1 MPRLPTPAAVAA
13 GAFLHLKFECGELI
27 VEGRTMRRLLLAFG
41 ILFGVSNLVSAQDN
55 WPAKP
60 VKVVVPLTPGSAT
73 DVMARIV
80 FDEVSRQVG
89 QPIVIENR
97 PGAGNSIGMNA
108 VAKADPDGYT
118 ILANSSSH
126 TVSPAVRAT
135 MPLDTANDLSAI
147 IPLGNMPVTILFN
160 PKKGYKKLSDF
171 VDWARANP
179 GKANYSSAGAG
190 NSSHLNGELFRL
202 AGGFEA
208 VHLPF
213 KGAPEAMTEVIA
225 GRSDF
230 YFSPLVNALP
240 LLKDN
245 QLQALAVSNSA
256 RASALP
262 DIPTVAEAGYPKSEY
277 NFWAGVFLPVKT
289 PAPIKQKLYAEIAK
303 ALDAPTV
310 RDKLKNLG
318 ADPFKIT
325 SAEFDARVRRE
336 IETNTQ
342 VARAANIKVE

>member
-1 MPRLPTPAAVAA
+1 MSRTDTEIGRDNKV
-13 GAFLHLKFECGELI
+13 I
-27 VEGRTMRRLLLAFG
+27 VRERTMRRLLLASG
-41 ILFGVSNLVSAQDN
+41 ILFIALSSQAWAQA
-55 WPAKP
+55 WPSKP
-60 VKVVVPLTPGSAT
+60 IKIVVPLTPGSAT

-147 IPLGNMPVTILFN
+147 IPLGNMPVVILFN
-160 PKKGYKKLSDF
+160 PSKGYKKLGDF
-171 VDWARANP
+171 VAWAKANP

-190 NSSHLNGELFRL
+190 NSSHLNGELFKL

-240 LLKDN
+240 LMKDN
-245 QLQALAVSNSA
+245 QLQALAVSNSS

-262 DIPTVAEAGYPKSEY
+262 DLPTIAQAGYPNSEY

-289 PAPIKQKLYAEIAK
+289 PAPIKEKLYAEIAK
-303 ALDAPTV
+303 ALQTLGV

-318 ADPFKIT
+318 ADPLPL
-325 SAEFDARVRRE
+325 SPAQFDAQVRKE
-336 IETNTQ
+336 IETNTKI
-342 VARAANIKVE
+342 AEAANIKVE

>member
-1 MPRLPTPAAVAA
+1 MRWLGLAVSLFITACATPVFAQAWPT
-13 GAFLHLKFECGELI
+13 
-27 VEGRTMRRLLLAFG
+27 
-41 ILFGVSNLVSAQDN
+41 
-55 WPAKP
+55 KP
-60 VKVVVPLTPGSAT
+60 IKVVVPLTPGSAT

-108 VAKADPDGYT
+108 VAKAEPDGYT

-147 IPLGNMPVTILFN
+147 IPLGNMPVVILFN
-160 PKKGYKKLSDF
+160 PKKGYKQLSDF
-171 VDWARANP
+171 VNWAKANP

-190 NSSHLNGELFRL
+190 NSSHLNGELFKL

-213 KGAPEAMTEVIA
+213 KGAPEAMTEVMA

-240 LLKDN
+240 LMKDN
-245 QLQALAVSNSA
+245 QLQALAVSNAS

-262 DIPTVAEAGYPKSEY
+262 DLPTVAQAGYPQSEY

-289 PAPIKQKLYAEIAK
+289 PAAIKEKLYAEIKK
-303 ALDAPTV
+303 ALDAPAV
-310 RDKLKNLG
+310 RDRLKNLG
-318 ADPFKIT
+318 ADPFPVT
-325 SAEFDARVRRE
+325 SAQFDAIVKKE
-336 IETNTQ
+336 IDTNSK
-342 VARAANIKVE
+342 VAKAANIRVE

>member
-1 MPRLPTPAAVAA
+1 MALA
-13 GAFLHLKFECGELI
+13 
-27 VEGRTMRRLLLAFG
+27 LLSGGLLSTLA
-41 ILFGVSNLVSAQDN
+41 VSALAQGN
-55 WPAKP
+55 APAWPTKP
-60 VKVVVPLTPGSAT
+60 IKVVVPLTPGSAT

-80 FDEVSRQVG
+80 FDEVSKQVG

-135 MPLDTANDLSAI
+135 MPLDTANDLAAI
-147 IPLGNMPVTILFN
+147 IPLGNMPVVILFN
-160 PKKGYKKLSDF
+160 PKKGYKTLKDF
-171 VDWARANP
+171 VDWAKANP
-179 GKANYSSAGAG
+179 GKVNYSSAGAG

-202 AGGFEA
+202 AAGFEA

-240 LLKDN
+240 LMRDG
-245 QLQALAVSNSA
+245 QLQALAVSNSS

-262 DIPTVAEAGYPKSEY
+262 DVPTVAEAGYPNSEY
-277 NFWAGVFLPVKT
+277 NFWAGVFVPAKT
-289 PAPIKQKLYAEIAK
+289 PDAIKQRLYAEIAK
-303 ALDAPTV
+303 ALAVPAV

-318 ADPFKIT
+318 ADPLPLT
-325 SAEFDARVRRE
+325 SAQFDAQVRRE
-336 IETNTQ
+336 IETNSRI
-342 VARAANIKVE
+342 ARAANIKVE

>member
-1 MPRLPTPAAVAA
+1 
-13 GAFLHLKFECGELI
+13 
-27 VEGRTMRRLLLAFG
+27 MRRLLTAVAIAALTSGATSG
-41 ILFGVSNLVSAQDN
+41 AVAQT
-55 WPAKP
+55 WPTKP
-60 VKVVVPLTPGSAT
+60 IKVVVPLTAGSAT

-80 FDEVSRQVG
+80 FDEVSKQVG
-89 QPIVIENR
+89 QTIVIENR

-108 VAKADPDGYT
+108 VAKAEPDGYT
-118 ILANSSSH
+118 ILANSSTH

-147 IPLGNMPVTILFN
+147 IPLGNMPVVILFN
-160 PKKGYKKLSDF
+160 SKKGYKQLSDF
-171 VDWARANP
+171 VNWAKANP

-190 NSSHLNGELFRL
+190 NSSHLNGELFKK

-240 LLKDN
+240 LMRDG
-245 QLQALAVSNSA
+245 QLQALAVSNAS

-262 DIPTVAEAGYPKSEY
+262 DLPTVAQAGYPQSEY

-289 PAPIKQKLYAEIAK
+289 PAPIKEKLYVEVKK
-303 ALDAPTV
+303 ALESPAV
-310 RDKLKNLG
+310 KERLKNLG
-318 ADPFKIT
+318 ADPFPVT
-325 SAEFDARVRRE
+325 SAQFDAIVKKE
-336 IETNTQ
+336 IENNSA
-342 VARAANIKVE
+342 VAKAANIRVE